1 MSFPR
6 ISLTLTGLFFLAL
19 GIAFLLAPDVLI
31 QFARLPA
38 DRPASVIEIEARYGG
53 LHLGLGLFFLISSF
67 RFRWVRAA
75 LGAQILVFGGLAA
88 GRLTGL
94 LLSPVGSQL
103 QILYL
108 SLECLG
114 AVLGVIGFRQAKTLL
129 LNSRTP
135 SL

>member
-6 ISLTLTGLFFLAL
+6 ISLILAGVSFLAL
-19 GIAFLLAPDVLI
+19 GVVVLVAPEDLMR
-31 QFARLPA
+31 FAGLPA
-38 DRPASVIEIEARYGG
+38 DRPASVVELEARYGG
-53 LHLGLGLFFLISSF
+53 LHVALGLFFLISSF

-88 GRLTGL
+88 GRLAGL
-94 LLSPVGSQL
+94 LQSPVRNRI

-114 AVLGVIGFRQAKTLL
+114 AALGFVGFRQAKTLL